1 MSSLGVEL
9 DFRSP
14 LLWVL
19 RPGHAAE
26 GGVRLGGFEISPC
39 CPPGCQQLLPRP
51 GLAEQ
56 KPCRRTGFS
65 IFRSPPALARPG
77 PQKFGSFL
85 LLPAVSSPGAGLPS
99 SCSCPVV
106 DALGSRASWILSG
119 IPSPPRGSACLQ
131 YLLWQKTSKF
141 IIVSLLQWDQWF
153 WGTFYILAGSG
164 TSYHYLIFLLSSL
177 LAFLKILFFQKI
189 SYFLFQHQV
198 LLG

>member
-1 MSSLGVEL
+1 MRQRVGSAWG
-9 DFRSP
+9 
-14 LLWVL
+14 VL
-19 RPGHAAE
+19 RYRPAVHPAASSFLHAQGLLSKNPAGE
-26 GGVRLGGFEISPC
+26 LASPSSGRH
-39 CPPGCQQLLPRP
+39 PPGQAWPAEVWLVPPSSSSFFTRSR
-51 GLAEQ
+51 LA
-56 KPCRRTGFS
+56 
-65 IFRSPPALARPG
+65 
-77 PQKFGSFL
+77 FL
-85 LLPAVSSPGAGLPS
+85 LLVPCGGRT
-99 SCSCPVV
+99 
-106 DALGSRASWILSG
+106 GSRASWILSG